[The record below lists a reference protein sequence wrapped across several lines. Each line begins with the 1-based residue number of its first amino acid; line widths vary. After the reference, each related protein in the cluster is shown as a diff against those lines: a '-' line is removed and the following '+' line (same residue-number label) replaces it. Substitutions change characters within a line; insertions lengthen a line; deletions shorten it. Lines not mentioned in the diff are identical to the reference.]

1 MIRHVD
7 DCYFYSRKDNV
18 IIANLT
24 DGQQVP
30 LVRLKQNFI
39 DVTVLEGQG
48 FDYMKRY
55 MEMFPHLWEIIKQE
69 NSQLTLF

>member
-1 MIRHVD
+1 MIPHVD

-55 MEMFPHLWEIIKQE
+55 MQMFPNLWELIEKEQ
-69 NSQLTLF
+69 SQLTLF